1 MFMKYVCQSTRSA
14 MSARIMPEGGCVTI
28 AGLMASERRVVVTG
42 LGAVTSI
49 GTTVSEF
56 WNNLLAGVCGIR
68 PLSLF
73 DASAYR
79 TRTAGE
85 VSEIPEG
92 SLSPAEKRRMSRA
105 DLMGLAAA
113 AEALAQSGIDLA
125 REDPTRI
132 GVILGGGTSGLLD
145 SEQVYATWLQGGQG
159 RASRVLNH
167 LPDAITD
174 RIAQRFGLEGLKSTI
189 TTACSS
195 AANAMGYA
203 YDAVA
208 AGLADVMVT
217 GGSDVLARL
226 TYGGFNSLRSV
237 DPDPCRPFDRDR
249 RGLSIGEA
257 AGILVFEEEGRA
269 RRRGAAI
276 LGEFLGY
283 GVTSDAFHMT
293 APDPSGAAGART
305 IRAALDAAR
314 LNPGDVD
321 YVNAH
326 GTATAQN
333 DSAETAAIKVALGE
347 RAREIPIS
355 SIKSMIGHC
364 LCASGAIEAVATV
377 QTVREGRVPPT
388 IHYENPDPACDLDY
402 VPNESRDAA
411 VSVALSNSFAFGGN
425 SSVVVIGR
433 HS

>member
-1 MFMKYVCQSTRSA
+1 M
-14 MSARIMPEGGCVTI
+14 
-28 AGLMASERRVVVTG
+28 
-42 LGAVTSI
+42 GAVTSI
-49 GTTVSEF
+49 GASVPDF
-56 WNNLLAGVCGIR
+56 WKNLLAGVCGIR

-73 DASAYR
+73 DASSYR
-79 TRTAGE
+79 TQTAAE
-85 VSEIPEG
+85 VREIPDG
-92 SLSPAEKRRMSRA
+92 FLSPAERRRMSRA
-105 DLMGLAAA
+105 DRMGIVAAQ
-113 AEALAQSGIDLA
+113 EALAQSGLDPA

-145 SEQVYATWLQGGQG
+145 SEEVYEKWLRG
-159 RASRVLNH
+159 RKGRPSRVLNH

-174 RIAQRFGLEGLKSTI
+174 RVAQRFGLEGIKSTI

-203 YDAVA
+203 SDVIA
-208 AGLADVMVT
+208 AGLADAVVT

-237 DPDPCRPFDRDR
+237 DPDPCRPFDRER

-257 AGILVFEEEGRA
+257 AGILVFEEEEHA
-269 RRRGAAI
+269 RRRGATI
-276 LGEFLGY
+276 LADFLGY

-293 APDPSGAAGART
+293 APDPSGTAGGRT
-305 IRAALDAAR
+305 IRAALEEARVDAA
-314 LNPGDVD
+314 DVD

-326 GTATAQN
+326 GTATPQN
-333 DSAETAAIKVALGE
+333 DSAETAALKSALGD
-347 RAREIPIS
+347 RAKEIPVS

-364 LCASGAIEAVATV
+364 LCASGAIEAIATV
-377 QTVREGRVPPT
+377 MTVREGRIPPT

-402 VPNESRDAA
+402 VPNEAREQP
-411 VSVALSNSFAFGGN
+411 VSIALSNSFAFGGN

-433 HS
+433 HG

>member
-1 MFMKYVCQSTRSA
+1 
-14 MSARIMPEGGCVTI
+14 
-28 AGLMASERRVVVTG
+28 MALRRRVVVTG
-42 LGAVTSI
+42 LGAVSSI
-49 GTTVSEF
+49 GSSVSEF
-56 WNNLLAGVCGIR
+56 WQNLLAGVCGIR
-68 PLSLF
+68 PVSLF
-73 DASAYR
+73 DASTYR
-79 TRTAGE
+79 TQTAAE
-85 VSEIPEG
+85 VSNIPDG
-92 SLSPAEKRRMSRA
+92 FLTPAEKRRMSRA
-105 DLMGLAAA
+105 DRMGLVAAT
-113 AEALAQSGIDLA
+113 EAVSQSGLDLS

-145 SEQVYATWLQGGQG
+145 SEAVYEIWLKGGRG
-159 RASRVLNH
+159 RPSRVLNH

-174 RIAQRFGLEGLKSTI
+174 RVAQRFGLEGLKSTI

-203 YDAVA
+203 YDAIVG
-208 AGLADVMVT
+208 GLADVVVT

-237 DPDPCRPFDRDR
+237 DPDPCRPFDRER

-257 AGILVFEEEGRA
+257 AGILVFEEEERA
-269 RRRGAAI
+269 RRRGAPI

-305 IRAALDAAR
+305 ILAALDAAR
-314 LNPGDVD
+314 RNPADVD

-326 GTATAQN
+326 GTATLQN
-333 DSAETAAIKVALGE
+333 DSAETAALKVALGD
-347 RAREIPIS
+347 RAKAIPIS

-377 QTVREGRVPPT
+377 LTVREGTVPPT
-388 IHYENPDPACDLDY
+388 IHYENPDPTCDLDY
-402 VPNESRDAA
+402 VPNQAREAPVDL
-411 VSVALSNSFAFGGN
+411 ALSNSFAFGGN
-425 SSVVVIGR
+425 SSVVVISR
-433 HS
+433 YE

>member
-1 MFMKYVCQSTRSA
+1 MESR
-14 MSARIMPEGGCVTI
+14 
-28 AGLMASERRVVVTG
+28 RRVVVTG
-42 LGAVTSI
+42 LGAVSSI
-49 GTTVSEF
+49 GSSVSEF
-56 WNNLLAGVCGIR
+56 WPNLLAGVCGIR
-68 PLSLF
+68 PVSLF

-79 TRTAGE
+79 TQTAAE
-85 VSEIPEG
+85 VSDIPDG
-92 SLSPAEKRRMSRA
+92 FLTAVDRRRMSRA
-105 DLMGLAAA
+105 DRMGLVAAN
-113 AEALAQSGIDLA
+113 EAIAQSGLDLS
-125 REDPTRI
+125 REDPARI

-145 SEQVYATWLQGGQG
+145 SEAFYEIWLNGGRG
-159 RASRVLNH
+159 RPSRVLNH

-203 YDAVA
+203 YDAIVG
-208 AGLADVMVT
+208 GLADAVVT

-237 DPDPCRPFDRDR
+237 DPDPCRPFDRER

-257 AGILVFEEEGRA
+257 AGILVFEEEDRA
-269 RRRGAAI
+269 RRRGAPI

-283 GVTSDAFHMT
+283 GVTSDAYHMT

-305 IRAALDAAR
+305 IRAALDAAGR
-314 LNPGDVD
+314 NPSDVD

-326 GTATAQN
+326 GTATLQN
-333 DSAETAAIKVALGE
+333 DSAETAALKVALGE
-347 RAREIPIS
+347 RAKAIPVS

-377 QTVREGRVPPT
+377 MTVRERKIPPT

-402 VPNESRDAA
+402 VPNEAREGA
-411 VSVALSNSFAFGGN
+411 VTLALSNSFAFGGN
-425 SSVVVIGR
+425 SSVVVISR
-433 HS
+433 YE

>member
-1 MFMKYVCQSTRSA
+1 MTSR
-14 MSARIMPEGGCVTI
+14 
-28 AGLMASERRVVVTG
+28 RRVVVTG

-49 GTTVSEF
+49 GTTAPEF
-56 WNNLLAGVCGIR
+56 WKNLLAGTCGIR
-68 PLSLF
+68 PVSLF

-79 TRTAGE
+79 TRTAAE
-85 VSEIPEG
+85 VGEIPDG
-92 SLSPAEKRRMSRA
+92 FLSAAEKRRMSRA
-105 DLMGLAAA
+105 DRMGLAAA
-113 AEALAQSGIDLA
+113 AEALAQSGLDPA

-145 SEQVYATWLQGGQG
+145 SEQVYEKWLHG
-159 RASRVLNH
+159 RKGRPSRVLNH

-174 RIAQRFGLEGLKSTI
+174 RVAQRFGLEGIKSTI

-203 YDAVA
+203 FDAIV
-208 AGLADVMVT
+208 AGLADAVVT

-237 DPDPCRPFDRDR
+237 DPDPCRPFDRER

-257 AGILVFEEEGRA
+257 AGILVFEDEEYA
-269 RRRGAAI
+269 RRRGAEI

-293 APDPSGAAGART
+293 APDPSGAAGGRT
-305 IRAALDAAR
+305 IRAALKSAR
-314 LNPGDVD
+314 VDGSAID

-326 GTATAQN
+326 GTATPQN
-333 DSAETAAIKVALGE
+333 DSAETAALKSALGD

-377 QTVREGRVPPT
+377 LTVREGRIPPT
-388 IHYENPDPACDLDY
+388 IHYEHPDPACDLDY
-402 VPNESRDAA
+402 VSNEAREQP
-411 VSVALSNSFAFGGN
+411 VRVALSNSFAFGGN

-433 HS
+433 HE

>member
-1 MFMKYVCQSTRSA
+1 MTR
-14 MSARIMPEGGCVTI
+14 G
-28 AGLMASERRVVVTG
+28 RRVVVTG

-49 GTTVSEF
+49 GTNVSDF
-56 WNNLLAGVCGIR
+56 WQNLLEGVCGIR

-79 TRTAGE
+79 TQTAAE
-85 VSEIPEG
+85 VRDIPDDF
-92 SLSPAEKRRMSRA
+92 LTAADKRRMSRA
-105 DLMGLAAA
+105 DRMGLAAA
-113 AEALAQSGIDLA
+113 REALAQAGLDPSA
-125 REDPTRI
+125 EDPTRI

-145 SEQVYATWLQGGQG
+145 SEEVYEKWLHG
-159 RASRVLNH
+159 RRARPSRVLNH

-174 RIAQRFGLEGLKSTI
+174 RVAQRFGLEGIKSTI

-203 YDAVA
+203 FDAIAGNLADAV
-208 AGLADVMVT
+208 VT

-237 DPDPCRPFDRDR
+237 DPDPCRPFDRER

-257 AGILVFEEEGRA
+257 AGILVFEEEEYA
-269 RRRGAAI
+269 RRRGATV

-293 APDPSGAAGART
+293 APDPSGVAGGRT
-305 IRAALDAAR
+305 IRAALENAGV
-314 LNPGDVD
+314 NPADVD

-326 GTATAQN
+326 GTATPQN
-333 DSAETAAIKVALGE
+333 DSAETAALKSALGD
-347 RAREIPIS
+347 RAREIPVS

-364 LCASGAIEAVATV
+364 LCASGAIEAIATV
-377 QTVREGRVPPT
+377 LTVREGRIPPT
-388 IHYENPDPACDLDY
+388 IHYEHPDPACDLDY
-402 VPNESRDAA
+402 VPNEARERP
-411 VSVALSNSFAFGGN
+411 VRVALSNSFAFGGN
-425 SSVVVIGR
+425 SSVVVLGR
-433 HS
+433 YE

>member
-1 MFMKYVCQSTRSA
+1 
-14 MSARIMPEGGCVTI
+14 
-28 AGLMASERRVVVTG
+28 RVVVTG

-56 WNNLLAGVCGIR
+56 WENLLAGVCGIR

-73 DASAYR
+73 DTSAYR
-79 TRTAGE
+79 TRTAAE
-85 VSEIPEG
+85 VTEIPDG
-92 SLSPAEKRRMSRA
+92 FLSAAEKRRMSRA
-105 DLMGLAAA
+105 DRMGLAAA
-113 AEALAQSGIDLA
+113 QEALAQSGLDLA
-125 REDPTRI
+125 REDPTRVGI
-132 GVILGGGTSGLLD
+132 ILGGGTSGLLD
-145 SEQVYATWLQGGQG
+145 SEEVYEKWLNG
-159 RASRVLNH
+159 RRARPSRVLNH

-174 RIAQRFGLEGLKSTI
+174 RIAQRFGFEGIKSTI

-203 YDAVA
+203 YDAIV
-208 AGLADVMVT
+208 GNLADAVVT

-237 DPDPCRPFDRDR
+237 DPDPCRPFDRER

-257 AGILVFEEEGRA
+257 AGILVFEEEERA
-269 RRRGAAI
+269 RRRRAPI
-276 LGEFLGY
+276 LAEFLGY

-305 IRAALDAAR
+305 IRAALDSAGVA
-314 LNPGDVD
+314 PVDVD

-326 GTATAQN
+326 GTATPQN
-333 DSAETAAIKVALGE
+333 DSAETAALKAALGE
-347 RAREIPIS
+347 RAPEIPVS

-364 LCASGAIEAVATV
+364 LCASGAIEAIATV
-377 QTVREGRVPPT
+377 LTVREGRIPPT

-402 VPNESRDAA
+402 VPNEARERP
-411 VSVALSNSFAFGGN
+411 VSIAISNSFAFGGN

-433 HS
+433 HT

>member
-1 MFMKYVCQSTRSA
+1 
-14 MSARIMPEGGCVTI
+14 
-28 AGLMASERRVVVTG
+28 MASRRRVVVTG
-42 LGAVTSI
+42 LGAVSSI
-49 GTTVSEF
+49 GSSVSEF
-56 WNNLLAGVCGIR
+56 WPNLLAGVCGIR
-68 PLSLF
+68 PVSLF

-79 TRTAGE
+79 TQTAAE
-85 VSEIPEG
+85 VSDIPDG
-92 SLSPAEKRRMSRA
+92 FLTPAQKRRMSRA
-105 DLMGLAAA
+105 DRMGLVA
-113 AEALAQSGIDLA
+113 AEEAVSQSGLDLS

-145 SEQVYATWLQGGQG
+145 SEAFYEIWLRGGRG
-159 RASRVLNH
+159 RPSRVLNH

-174 RIAQRFGLEGLKSTI
+174 RVAQRFGLEGLKSTI

-203 YDAVA
+203 YDAIVG
-208 AGLADVMVT
+208 GLADAVVT

-257 AGILVFEEEGRA
+257 AGILLFEEEERA
-269 RRRGAAI
+269 RRRGAPI

-305 IRAALDAAR
+305 IRAALDAAGR
-314 LNPGDVD
+314 NPSDVD

-326 GTATAQN
+326 GTATPQN
-333 DSAETAAIKVALGE
+333 DSAETAALKVALGE
-347 RAREIPIS
+347 RAKEIPIS

-377 QTVREGRVPPT
+377 MTVREGRIPPT

-402 VPNESRDAA
+402 VPNEAREEP
-411 VSVALSNSFAFGGN
+411 VSLALSNSFAFGGN
-425 SSVVVIGR
+425 SSVVVISR
-433 HS
+433 YE

>member
-1 MFMKYVCQSTRSA
+1 VVLK
-14 MSARIMPEGGCVTI
+14 
-28 AGLMASERRVVVTG
+28 RRVVVTG

-56 WNNLLAGVCGIR
+56 WENLLAGVCGIR

-73 DASAYR
+73 DTSAYR
-79 TRTAGE
+79 TRTAAE
-85 VSEIPEG
+85 VTEIPDG
-92 SLSPAEKRRMSRA
+92 FLSAAEKRRMSRA
-105 DLMGLAAA
+105 DRMGLAAA
-113 AEALAQSGIDLA
+113 QEALAQSGLDLA
-125 REDPTRI
+125 REDPTRVGI
-132 GVILGGGTSGLLD
+132 ILGGGTSGLLD
-145 SEQVYATWLQGGQG
+145 SEEVYEKWLNG
-159 RASRVLNH
+159 RRARPSRVLNH

-174 RIAQRFGLEGLKSTI
+174 RIAQRFGFEGIKSTI

-203 YDAVA
+203 YDAIV
-208 AGLADVMVT
+208 GNLADAVVT

-237 DPDPCRPFDRDR
+237 DPDPCRPFDRER

-257 AGILVFEEEGRA
+257 AGILVFEEEERA
-269 RRRGAAI
+269 RRRRAPI
-276 LGEFLGY
+276 LAEFLGY

-305 IRAALDAAR
+305 IRAALDSAGVA
-314 LNPGDVD
+314 PVDVD

-326 GTATAQN
+326 GTATPQN
-333 DSAETAAIKVALGE
+333 DSAETAALKAALGE
-347 RAREIPIS
+347 RAPEIPVS

-364 LCASGAIEAVATV
+364 LCASGAIEAIATV
-377 QTVREGRVPPT
+377 LTVREGRIPPT

-402 VPNESRDAA
+402 VPNEARERP
-411 VSVALSNSFAFGGN
+411 VSIAISNSFAFGGN

-433 HS
+433 HT